1 MSLAPVES
9 LTHTL
14 SDLMADP
21 RFYCPV
27 PVLTEQELELPASV
41 AHHVRV
47 RRLAA
52 GDKVVL
58 FDGRG
63 GETAGTL
70 NFEDKKTFVLLG
82 QHNPKEAE
90 LGGEITL
97 IQALPS
103 GDKMDWVIEK
113 AVELGV
119 HRLIPV
125 TAQRSVLKL
134 SGPRLEKRLEHWRG
148 IITSASEQ
156 CGRNR
161 LMHLS
166 APRTLEQALA
176 ETAPEQRLLCDP
188 EAGDTLNEYLVS
200 RRLTHQRIQ
209 ALSLLI
215 GPEGGWSPEEMAA
228 ASRQGVTK
236 IKFGPRV
243 LRTETAALALVAAST
258 ALLNW

>member
-1 MSLAPVES
+1 
-9 LTHTL
+9 
-14 SDLMADP
+14 MADP

-27 PVLTEQELELPASV
+27 PVLAAQKLELPTSV

-47 RRLAA
+47 RRLAD
-52 GDKVVL
+52 GDTVVL

-63 GETAGTL
+63 GEIAGTL
-70 NFEDKKTFVLLG
+70 SFEDKKTFAVMG

-90 LGGEITL
+90 LSGEITL

-103 GDKMDWVIEK
+103 GDKMDWIIEK

-125 TAQRSVLKL
+125 AAQRSVLKL

-161 LMHLS
+161 LMQLD
-166 APRTLEQALA
+166 APHSLEQALA
-176 ETAPEQRLLCDP
+176 ATTPKQRLLCDP
-188 EAGDTLNEYLVS
+188 EAADTLAQYLEASLQEQKEVG
-200 RRLTHQRIQ
+200 

-215 GPEGGWSPEEMAA
+215 GPEGGWSPEEVAA
-228 ASRQGVTK
+228 ATRQGVTK
-236 IKFGPRV
+236 IKFGSRV
-243 LRTETAALALVAAST
+243 LRTETAGLALVAAST
-258 ALLNW
+258 AMLSW

>member
-1 MSLAPVES
+1 
-9 LTHTL
+9 
-14 SDLMADP
+14 MADP

-27 PVLTEQELELPASV
+27 PVLAEQELELPASI

-47 RRLAA
+47 RRLTD
-52 GDKVVL
+52 GDTVVL

-63 GETAGTL
+63 GEIAGVL
-70 NFEDKKTFVLLG
+70 SFAEKKAFVLMG

-90 LGGEITL
+90 LSGEITL

-103 GDKMDWVIEK
+103 GDKMDWIIEK

-125 TAQRSVLKL
+125 AAQRSVLKL

-161 LMHLS
+161 LMHLE
-166 APRTLEQALA
+166 APQTLEQALA
-176 ETAPEQRLLCDP
+176 ATSSRQRLLCDP
-188 EAGDTLNEYLVS
+188 EAAYTLAQHLEASLLEQKEVN
-200 RRLTHQRIQ
+200 

-215 GPEGGWSPEEMAA
+215 GPEGGWSPEEVAA
-228 ASRQGVTK
+228 ATRQGVIK
-236 IKFGPRV
+236 IKFGSRV
-243 LRTETAALALVAAST
+243 LRTETAGLAMVAACT

>member
-1 MSLAPVES
+1 
-9 LTHTL
+9 
-14 SDLMADP
+14 MADP
-21 RFYCPV
+21 RFYCPI

-47 RRLAA
+47 RRLKD
-52 GDKVVL
+52 GDNVVL

-63 GETAGTL
+63 GEIAGVL
-70 NFEDKKTFVLLG
+70 SFAEKKTFVLMG

-90 LGGEITL
+90 LSGEITL

-103 GDKMDWVIEK
+103 GDKMDWIIEK

-125 TAQRSVLKL
+125 AAQRSVLRL

-161 LMHLS
+161 LMQLE
-166 APRTLEQALA
+166 APQSLEQALA
-176 ETAPEQRLLCDP
+176 ATLPRQRLLCDP
-188 EAGDTLNEYLVS
+188 EAAYTLAQHLEVS
-200 RRLTHQRIQ
+200 LQEQ
-209 ALSLLI
+209 KEVSALSLLI
-215 GPEGGWSPEEMAA
+215 GPEGGWSPDEVATAA
-228 ASRQGVTK
+228 RQGVTK
-236 IKFGPRV
+236 IKFGSRV
-243 LRTETAALALVAAST
+243 LRTETAGLAMVAAST
-258 ALLNW
+258 ALLGW